1 MNKEKTKN
9 IVMLKEIPSNIIE
22 EAIIILKPNS
32 KYNKKKVE
40 DYAKLEGMDLVRKYL
55 RDVEF
60 EKRKRRKKMYL
71 YGLVIIGIVLLILI
85 IKHIH

>member
-22 EAIIILKPNS
+22 EAIIILKSNS

-40 DYAKLEGMDLVRKYL
+40 DYEKLEGMELVREYL
-55 RDVEF
+55 RDMDT
-60 EKRKRRKKMYL
+60 EKRKKRKKLYL
-71 YGLVIIGIVLLILI
+71 YGLAMIGIVLLILI

>member
-22 EAIIILKPNS
+22 EAIIILKSNS

-40 DYAKLEGMDLVRKYL
+40 DYSKLEGMELVREYL
-55 RDVEF
+55 RDMDT
-60 EKRKRRKKMYL
+60 EKRKKRKKLYL
-71 YGLVIIGIVLLILI
+71 YGLAMIGIVLLILI

>member
-22 EAIIILKPNS
+22 EAIIILKSNS

-40 DYAKLEGMDLVRKYL
+40 DYAKLEVMELVREYL
-55 RDVEF
+55 RDMDT
-60 EKRKRRKKMYL
+60 EKRKKRKKLYL
-71 YGLVIIGIVLLILI
+71 YGLAMIGIVLLILI